1 MLLFKVVKEILTL
14 QYETESEIFFI
25 KGGINEGWGK
35 APSVVCQQGILRGH
49 YSRNSN

>member
-1 MLLFKVVKEILTL
+1 MVLFKAVKEILTL
-14 QYETESEIFFI
+14 QYEAESENFFI

-35 APSVVCQQGILRGH
+35 VPSVVCQQGNLRGH